1 MYKHLKDSP
10 FSVGS
15 IFLKILIH
23 LFLAVLDRR
32 YCTGFSLLVVG
43 GGYSLAV
50 VYGLLIAMASLV
62 MEHRL

>member
-1 MYKHLKDSP
+1 MY
-10 FSVGS
+10 
-15 IFLKILIH
+15 
-23 LFLAVLDRR
+23 LFLAVLDLR